1 MAAHPSAA
9 ADVLVVG
16 GGPAGTA
23 VAIPLARAGYRVT
36 VIDSGDHPAGGS
48 HVLTPNAV
56 QSLDR
61 LGVDHEPFHRVDR
74 VRVTS
79 GGSSNVTRWPIH
91 RDDPR
96 FARIASRRELAA
108 MLLEASEEA
117 GVKTLLG
124 HTAISPIVE
133 RGFVRGARVVAPD
146 GTAFETRGT
155 YTVIADEANSR
166 FGRELG
172 TYREPSW
179 PSALAHVGTFRSAL
193 HAAPEIEIVPDLAD
207 RAGVAVTGFGWLF
220 PNGQPSDSTDD
231 TTDGAT
237 VGTVT
242 VGVMMLS
249 TAPSFQVID
258 PVNLWTEFIAKH
270 ADRWQLEGPP
280 LDNGHGGRIP
290 MGLAVGPAAGPTYLL
305 VGDAVGATNPLSG
318 AGIEAA
324 LESGLIAGEILEEAL
339 TTSDASVLQRYPQ
352 ELADR
357 FGTYYKVGRLIDRL
371 LGRPA
376 LATRVAHLAAGHDMA
391 TETFVRFSTGQFRT
405 GRVGLPEMLY
415 RFARAASIVAPD
427 A

>member
-23 VAIPLARAGYRVT
+23 VVIPLARAGYRVT
-36 VIDSGDHPAGGS
+36 VVDRGDHPAGGS
-48 HVLTPNAV
+48 HVLTPKAV

-91 RDDPR
+91 GDDPR

-133 RGFVRGARVVAPD
+133 RGFVRGARVVTPD
-146 GTAFETRGT
+146 ATAFETRGT
-155 YTVIADEANSR
+155 YTVIADGANSR

-220 PNGQPSDSTDD
+220 PNGPSTDAD
-231 TTDGAT
+231 ASCDVRDANANAETSLPKPVSPWVEEPDGAKT
-237 VGTVT
+237 
-242 VGVMMLS
+242 
-249 TAPSFQVID
+249 
-258 PVNLWTEFIAKH
+258 
-270 ADRWQLEGPP
+270 PP
-280 LDNGHGGRIP
+280 L
-290 MGLAVGPAAGPTYLL
+290 PARLRRAWVSPTHR
-305 VGDAVGATNPLSG
+305 TPSWWKMRSMSG
-318 AGIEAA
+318 SPP
-324 LESGLIAGEILEEAL
+324 SG
-339 TTSDASVLQRYPQ
+339 
-352 ELADR
+352 
-357 FGTYYKVGRLIDRL
+357 
-371 LGRPA
+371 
-376 LATRVAHLAAGHDMA
+376 
-391 TETFVRFSTGQFRT
+391 STPSMVISRAIWPT
-405 GRVGLPEMLY
+405 W
-415 RFARAASIVAPD
+415 RAATISA
-427 A
+427 